1 MKKTEE
7 FILGIVGQ
15 LLLQFILIMLNA
27 FFACAEIAVISI
39 NDAKLAL
46 LAAQGDKR
54 AVRLQKLTS
63 QPAKFLATIQVA
75 ITLAGFLGSAFAA
88 DNFASRLTNWAAPKM
103 EMIPAAVI
111 EKVAIVIVTLILS
124 YFTLVLGELVPK
136 RLAMKKAETLGLS
149 MSAVIC
155 AVSKLS
161 APLVWLLTAS
171 TNGVLRLFGI
181 DPNAKDEDVSEEEIK
196 MMVDA
201 GSEQGVIDTQEQEI
215 IHNLFE
221 FDDLTAGDFAT
232 HRTEMVTLWMEDD
245 LSVWEETVRG
255 YRHSLYPICEGN
267 VDNVVGVLNIKDY
280 YRMPADERTK
290 ENVQQYAIRPPF
302 FVPESVKADVLF
314 RKMKTSRC
322 HFAVVID
329 EYGGTSGI
337 VTMNDLLEQLVGD
350 LEDDTT
356 AVVQDRPEILLLSE
370 NVWEILGT
378 ASLDDVIKA
387 LQVELPVEEYDTFGG
402 YVFGLYG
409 SIPDDG
415 SELELDTDALHI
427 SVKGIENHRV
437 VNAVVEKKE
446 QVSDDREETDSDD

>member
-1 MKKTEE
+1 M
-7 FILGIVGQ
+7 GIAGQ

-88 DNFASRLTNWAAPKM
+88 DNFASRLTNWAAPKLD
-103 EMIPAAVI
+103 MIPAAVI
-111 EKVAIVIVTLILS
+111 EKIAIVIVTLILS

-149 MSAVIC
+149 MSAVIY
-155 AVSKLS
+155 AVSKFS
-161 APLVWLLTAS
+161 APLVWLLTIS

-181 DPNAKDEDVSEEEIK
+181 DPSAKDEDVSEEEIK

-255 YRHSLYPICEGN
+255 YRHSLYPICEEN
-267 VDNVVGVLNIKDY
+267 IDNVVGILNIKDY
-280 YRMPADERTK
+280 YRMPVAERTK

-387 LQVELPVEEYDTFGG
+387 LQIELPVEEYDTFGG

-415 SELELDTDALHI
+415 SELELDTDTLHI
-427 SVKGIENHRV
+427 LVKGIENHRV
-437 VNAVVEKKE
+437 VNAIVEKKE
-446 QVSDDREETDSDD
+446 QVSDDREEKDGDD

>member
-1 MKKTEE
+1 M
-7 FILGIVGQ
+7 GIAGQ
-15 LLLQFILIMLNA
+15 LLVQLFLILLNA

-39 NDAKLAL
+39 NDAKLAT

-88 DNFASRLTNWAAPKM
+88 DNFASRLTDWIAPKISA
-103 EMIPAAVI
+103 IPAAVI
-111 EKVAIVIVTLILS
+111 EKFAIIIVTLILS

-149 MSAVIC
+149 MSAVILFVARIC
-155 AVSKLS
+155 KPV
-161 APLVWLLTAS
+161 VWFLTVS
-171 TNGVLRLFGI
+171 TNGVLRLFGV
-181 DPNAKDEDVSEEEIK
+181 DPNEKDEDVSEEEIK

-221 FDDLTAGDFAT
+221 FDDLTVADFAT
-232 HRTEMVTLWMEDD
+232 HRTEMVTLWLEDD
-245 LSVWEETVRG
+245 LSVWEETVCG
-255 YRHSLYPICEGN
+255 HRHSLYPICEES

-280 YRMPADERTK
+280 FRIPPAERTK
-290 ENVQQYAIRPPF
+290 ENVQQNAVRPPF

-314 RKMKTSRC
+314 RKMKSSRC

-350 LEDDTT
+350 LEDDNTV
-356 AVVQDRPEILLLSE
+356 AAQDISEITLLSE
-370 NVWEILGT
+370 NMWEILGT
-378 ASLDDVIKA
+378 ASLDDVIQA
-387 LQVELPVEEYDTFGG
+387 LHIELPIEEYDTFGG

-415 SELELDTDALHI
+415 SELELDTETLHI
-427 SVKGIENHRV
+427 LVKGIENHRV
-437 VNAVVEKKE
+437 INAIVEKKE
-446 QVSDDREETDSDD
+446 ERSEDRDGEAADD